1 MDNKLVIKQIKIKEE
16 FENLLNLRRNK
27 ITKFKE
33 NDIFKISEMC
43 FLEQFNYCIELLISK
58 ILNEINEDVLFQII
72 NNSGTQLEKNII
84 LLSHALGIINSDD
97 YKNLKYAKNIRNNLN
112 LTHPLNSLNDDIK
125 KEIEIIELIINK
137 IEQVKIK
144 TNNRNFNEDEIRCVI
159 KFVELY
165 HESNYELTRFSKSSE
180 FRKIID
186 IANQKD
192 GINLI
197 TFILGWMLINPSGR
211 QNEDEQNLHIVINEL
226 NFNEIK
232 KEYFFNYLNNSSP
245 FLSLIIMSIF
255 IITNHKLVNEYEN
268 DFFKF
273 LNSIFLDWKL
283 KEGMYYDYKRTM
295 KIFRDTK
302 IIEELINK
310 YWLKKD
316 IEQIY
321 LTYFWLLVDGSS
333 HDTISYG
340 IFEYE
345 KIILEHQAALAILV
359 NGLKNRPDLIEKR
372 LKFAEKLNKK
382 TIEFEEKIKGYFKN
396 IGLIN
401 E

>member
-1 MDNKLVIKQIKIKEE
+1 MDNKLLIKQIKIKEE

-186 IANQKD
+186 IANEKD

-197 TFILGWMLINPSGR
+197 TFILG
-211 QNEDEQNLHIVINEL
+211 
-226 NFNEIK
+226 
-232 KEYFFNYLNNSSP
+232 
-245 FLSLIIMSIF
+245 
-255 IITNHKLVNEYEN
+255 
-268 DFFKF
+268 
-273 LNSIFLDWKL
+273 
-283 KEGMYYDYKRTM
+283 
-295 KIFRDTK
+295 
-302 IIEELINK
+302 
-310 YWLKKD
+310 
-316 IEQIY
+316 
-321 LTYFWLLVDGSS
+321 
-333 HDTISYG
+333 
-340 IFEYE
+340 
-345 KIILEHQAALAILV
+345 
-359 NGLKNRPDLIEKR
+359 
-372 LKFAEKLNKK
+372 
-382 TIEFEEKIKGYFKN
+382 
-396 IGLIN
+396 
-401 E
+401 